1 MDSGRYREAQTEL
14 DRLMVPYDALVARIA
29 SQTAGEGVFV
39 RPAMLEAG
47 LRGGCSRLPSRDD
60 VVTPEIRGGFRELS
74 AQASVNRGPEAARV
88 E

>member
-1 MDSGRYREAQTEL
+1 MNRDQLRP
-14 DRLMVPYDALVARIA
+14 MLV
-29 SQTAGEGVFV
+29 
-39 RPAMLEAG
+39 AG

-60 VVTPEIRGGFRELS
+60 VVTPEIRGGFRELL